1 MTARLFSL
9 DGALFAEFD
18 DPDGA
23 TAAVTELRERGYAK
37 LESYSAFPLNPQ
49 LPRRGGVWL
58 SLAIFTFAAAVL
70 GGIAGYLVQWYT
82 NAASYP
88 LDIGGRPTHAAPAFV
103 YPTIEAIIL
112 VAGLTIFVGLFAG
125 LRLPRLW
132 RPELEIDEFERVSDD
147 RFWVSVGLGSG
158 GGDLHRTT
166 RELVD
171 LGARRVVHVLGEP

>member
-23 TAAVTELRERGYAK
+23 MEALMELRERGYAK
-37 LESYSAFPLNPQ
+37 LESYSAFPLATK
-49 LPRRGGVWL
+49 LPPRGGVWL
-58 SLAIFTFAAAVL
+58 PLAILTFAAAAL
-70 GGIAGYLVQWYT
+70 GGVAGYLVQWYA

-88 LDIGGRPTHAAPAFV
+88 LDIGGRPTHAAPSFV

-112 VAGLTIFVGLFAG
+112 VAGLTIFVGLFAA

-132 RPELEIDEFERVSDD
+132 RPELEIDQFERVSDD

-166 RELVD
+166 GELVD

>member
-23 TAAVTELRERGYAK
+23 MEALDHLRSRGYAK
-37 LESYSAFPLNPQ
+37 LESYSAFPLA
-49 LPRRGGVWL
+49 LEAPRRGGVWL
-58 SLAIFTFAAAVL
+58 ALAIVTFAAGIA
-70 GGIAGYLVQWYT
+70 GGIGGYLVQWYT

-88 LDIGGRPTHAAPAFV
+88 LDVGGRPTHAAPAFV
-103 YPTIEAIIL
+103 YPTLEAIIL
-112 VAGLTIFVGLFAG
+112 AAGLTIFVGLFVA

-132 RPELEIDEFERVSDD
+132 RPELEINGLERVSDD

-158 GGDLHRTT
+158 GGDVQRTS

-171 LGARRVVHVLGEP
+171 LGARRVVQVVGEP